1 LISESAQQP
10 FESQDPELT
19 STPSLEK
26 RLPLGDNEYNRAIQ
40 RFGPVVRHLDELKG
54 KTKDN
59 TDTTDNTDTI
69 DTDTTDTD
77 TTDNTDVEDEVEEI
91 ATRLRNLPLDN
102 FKFLEVTFSAPWKR
116 AGQSEN
122 PDRKR
127 RRRKAKET
135 DHGQSDV
142 AVTVPSPKP
151 MEDGHCPT
159 RVDTEVGVRNLGG
172 NSSRMQ
178 TLADAVAHVA
188 RSVQDENVQF
198 VQASSTSYQATDNTL
213 STMTQGKSAELHIP
227 IDC

>member
-1 LISESAQQP
+1 MISESAQQP

-26 RLPLGDNEYNRAIQ
+26 RLPLGDDEYNRAIQ

-59 TDTTDNTDTI
+59 TDTTDNTD
-69 DTDTTDTD
+69 
-77 TTDNTDVEDEVEEI
+77 VEDEVEEI

-102 FKFLEVTFSAPWKR
+102 FRFLEVTFSAPWKR

-122 PDRKR
+122 PEHKR

-135 DHGQSDV
+135 GHGQSDA

-151 MEDGHCPT
+151 MEDGHCPM

-188 RSVQDENVQF
+188 RSAQDEDVQL
-198 VQASSTSYQATDNTL
+198 VRAPSTSYRATDNTL
-213 STMTQGKSAELHIP
+213 STVTQGKSTELHIP